1 VGMKAI
7 LVFLGLLIC
16 GRSFAQQLTQVPVD
30 ATTHLVTYVAVVQA
44 PHITQADL
52 LSRARVWANGVAI
65 PGKPPLLLREQET
78 DVVMV
83 IGSQALNTS
92 YFNTSNAPRT
102 LYYTATIALRNG
114 RYQYRLTDF
123 VLETADGTTHLQP
136 TIASAEST
144 FLAKDPPRADGISY
158 GAHVRK
164 TFDEA
169 IGQLTASIRSTL
181 AASLITNPT
190 AGDNW

>member
-1 VGMKAI
+1 MRAV
-7 LVFLGLLIC
+7 LFLLLLLNC
-16 GRSFAQQLTQVPVD
+16 GQVLAQQLAQVPVD
-30 ATTHLVTYVAVVQA
+30 ATTHLVTYSAVVLA

-52 LSRARVWANGVAI
+52 LSRARVWANGIAI

-83 IGSQALNTS
+83 IGSQVLNTS
-92 YFNTSNAPRT
+92 YFNTSTAPRT
-102 LYYTATIALRNG
+102 LYYTASIALRNG

-136 TIASAEST
+136 TIESAESA
-144 FLAKDPPRADGISY
+144 FLLKNPPRADGIFY

-169 IGQLTASIRSTL
+169 VTQLTASLQSTL
-181 AASLITNPT
+181 ATSLITNAT

>member
-1 VGMKAI
+1 
-7 LVFLGLLIC
+7 
-16 GRSFAQQLTQVPVD
+16 QQLAQVPVD
-30 ATTHLVTYVAVVQA
+30 ATTHLVTYATVVQA

-123 VLETADGTTHLQP
+123 VLETAD
-136 TIASAEST
+136 
-144 FLAKDPPRADGISY
+144 DGISY

-169 IGQLTASIRSTL
+169 IGQLTAAIRSTL

-190 AGDNW
+190 AGDS